1 MPPHNQDVD
10 GTATIRVLLV
20 DDHPVVRRGL
30 EALLGTLEG
39 IEVVAQADTGATAVR
54 EVVALQ
60 PDVVLM
66 DLRMPDMDGVEATR
80 HILEDHPTTAVLV
93 LTMFDEDALIAEA
106 LRAGARGF
114 LLKRADQ
121 DEIERAIRAVA
132 AGDAIFS
139 NDVASR
145 VLGAFA
151 VEHEAPALRQLS
163 GRERE
168 VLNVVATGAT
178 NSAIAHRL
186 GVSPKTVAN
195 HVSAIF
201 LKLGVSTRAEA
212 VVIGKDAGLGRR
224 E

>member
-1 MPPHNQDVD
+1 M
-10 GTATIRVLLV
+10 LLA

-30 EALLGTLEG
+30 EALLGTLDG
-39 IEVVAQADTGATAVR
+39 IEVVAQADTGSAAVR
-54 EVVALQ
+54 DVSVHR

-80 HILEDHPTTAVLV
+80 HILKNRPETAVLV
-93 LTMFDEDALIAEA
+93 LTMFDEDALIAAA

-121 DEIERAIRAVA
+121 EEIERAIRAVA

-139 NDVASR
+139 NDVAGR
-145 VLGAFA
+145 VLGALTT
-151 VEHEAPALRQLS
+151 EREAPTLTALS
-163 GRERE
+163 GRERQ
-168 VLNVVATGAT
+168 VLDGVATGAT
-178 NSAIAHRL
+178 NAAIAHRL

-212 VVIGKDAGLGRR
+212 VVIAKDAGLGRR
-224 E
+224 D

>member
-1 MPPHNQDVD
+1 M
-10 GTATIRVLLV
+10 LLA

-30 EALLGTLEG
+30 EALLGTLDG
-39 IEVVAQADTGATAVR
+39 IEVVAQADTGSAAVR
-54 EVVALQ
+54 DVSVHR

-80 HILEDHPTTAVLV
+80 HIFKNRPETAVLV
-93 LTMFDEDALIAEA
+93 LTMFDEDALIAAA

-121 DEIERAIRAVA
+121 EEIERAIRAVA

-139 NDVASR
+139 NDVAGR
-145 VLGAFA
+145 VLGALTT
-151 VEHEAPALRQLS
+151 EREAPTLTALS
-163 GRERE
+163 GRERQ
-168 VLNVVATGAT
+168 VLDGVATGAT
-178 NSAIAHRL
+178 NAAIAHRL

-212 VVIGKDAGLGRR
+212 VVIAKDAGLGRR
-224 E
+224 D